1 MPTKVSE
8 RARQIL
14 SLDSF
19 NEENDI
25 DCVGNYKLECPFERQ
40 YILRMIV
47 RHAHS
52 DWMIPDQLQWLK
64 PLIMMAEEYQK
75 EVIKIK
81 HLCCYVTVR
90 HGLVTSTSDD
100 QWHTDGFSTKISHLP
115 EQNYIV
121 SNCFP
126 TEYVR
131 KAIKFPFDF
140 DPLKHNVHKYLASQ
154 INDDDVKTLFSNMV
168 YCMDPYNIHRRS
180 VVPNNV
186 VRTFARVSFTPIE
199 VMDDNNTPNPLL
211 QMPNYNRD
219 GVQIRNRLIDY
230 HSSF

>member
-1 MPTKVSE
+1 MPTKISE

-14 SLDSF
+14 SIDSF

-52 DWMIPDQLQWLK
+52 DWMIPDRLQWLK

-81 HLCCYVTVR
+81 HLCCYVTVQ

-100 QWHTDGFSTKISHLP
+100 KWHTDGFSTKISHLP

-121 SNCFP
+121 SNCIP

-131 KAIKFPFDF
+131 KAIKFPLDF

-154 INDDDVKTLFSNMV
+154 INDDDVKTLFSNKV

-180 VVPNNV
+180 FVPNNV